1 MNCII
6 HNDTPAVGNCGQCGC
21 GICKECVQNSIRAEG
36 IDKPICNNCA
46 IEGVSIWVENARAR
60 LKGLKTKK
68 IIWTIILVIGAF
80 CIISG
85 LVNLAQGVDGANVAL
100 PIIVGILVWAGAG
113 FTERFTEKSVEQQI
127 TDGMVARDALRGDN
141 YVWFVYLGRLIAWF
155 IKNMFRGLIFPIIY
169 ARFMIS
175 GSKELQNQI
184 NEQQAVIDDL
194 KAQSA

>member
-36 IDKPICNNCA
+36 IDKPLCNNCA
-46 IEGVSIWVENARAR
+46 IEGISIWVQNAKAR

-68 IIWTIILVIGAF
+68 VIWTTILVIGAI
-80 CIISG
+80 CVISG
-85 LVNLAQGVDGANVAL
+85 LSVMRDIEGGAGEIT
-100 PIIVGILVWAGAG
+100 IIMGILVWAAAG

-127 TDGMVARDALRGDN
+127 TDGMMSRDALRGDN

-169 ARFMIS
+169 ARFMIW
-175 GSKELQNQI
+175 GSKELQRAI
-184 NEQQAVIDDL
+184 DEQEAVIDEL
-194 KAQSA
+194 RARSA